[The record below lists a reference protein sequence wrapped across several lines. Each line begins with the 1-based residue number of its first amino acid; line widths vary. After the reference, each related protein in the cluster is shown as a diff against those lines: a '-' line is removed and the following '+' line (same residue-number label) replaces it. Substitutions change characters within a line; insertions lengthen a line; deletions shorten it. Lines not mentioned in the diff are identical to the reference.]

1 MSCRF
6 RKTFKE
12 TAEKRVRIL
21 SIDRIIQAQGKISE
35 LGLAG
40 AVVFHSRDLLY
51 YTGTAQPA
59 WLILLPHD
67 YRLFVRSG
75 LEFSLRETW
84 LPKENISPERSLAS
98 AARQMFSRD
107 GRGEKIGTELD
118 LLSVLQA
125 RQFHAA
131 FGRRR
136 LVDFTPVILDQR
148 RVKSAEEITAV
159 KRACAAA
166 HAGHLAAL
174 EALVPGVSELEMS
187 AAVENAQRLAGHEG
201 VFFMRQTDFVM
212 GRGPLASGPNLR
224 EISGL
229 VFSITG
235 RGLSPAVAAGASK
248 RRIRKADLLLVD
260 IPPCVKGY
268 HADQTRMYC
277 PSKPSD
283 RAKGLQERLRS
294 VADHLIR
301 EMRPGQACQEVFAMA
316 MEKAVQA
323 GLQDSFL
330 RFPSGK
336 RSHFVGHG
344 VGLELNEPPLL
355 GKGSHEIL
363 QAGMVLALEIHL
375 MDPEGITIKL
385 EDTGVLREDGYHLL
399 TISPREL
406 SVP

>member
-1 MSCRF
+1 M
-6 RKTFKE
+6 
-12 TAEKRVRIL
+12 
-21 SIDRIIQAQGKISE
+21 SIDRIIKAQQK
-35 LGLAG
+35 LTACGLAG
-40 AVVFHSRDLLY
+40 ALVFHSRDVLY

-75 LEFSLRETW
+75 IEFSLRETW
-84 LPKENISPERSLAS
+84 LPKEKIIAERSLNS
-98 AARQMFSRD
+98 AVRQMFSGD

-131 FGRRR
+131 FGRRK

-148 RVKSAEEITAV
+148 RVKAPEEITALTQ
-159 KRACAAA
+159 ACAAA

-201 VFFMRQTDFVM
+201 IFFMRQADFVM

-235 RGLSPAVAAGASK
+235 RGLSPAVAAGAST
-248 RRIRKADLLLVD
+248 RIIREGDLILVD
-260 IPPCVKGY
+260 IPPCVRGY

-277 PSKPSD
+277 PAKPPEQAM
-283 RAKGLQERLRS
+283 RLHERLRS

-301 EMRPGQACQEVFAMA
+301 NMRPGQTCHEVFTMA

-323 GLQDSFL
+323 GLEDSFL
-330 RFPSGK
+330 RFPTGV

-355 GKGSHEIL
+355 AKGSQEVL
-363 QAGMVLALEIHL
+363 ETGMVLALEMHL
-375 MDPEGITIKL
+375 MEPDGITVKL
-385 EDTGVLREDGYHLL
+385 EDTGVLAEEGYHLL

-406 SVP
+406 NIP